1 MRVAELFRKA
11 REAKGLKQSE
21 IADQCGISRSALA
34 RFETG
39 SLRLADENLSIIAP
53 LLDINPEFLNGNTK
67 IPFKS
72 QSGELIKFVVD
83 KYHVNT
89 DLLLK
94 AILTTC
100 DVLDVFYLCPP
111 LTIVDRLRH
120 LNIADNPTYALL
132 LRDEQGNVY
141 LFRCKSPKDFMA
153 WDNSIHSW
161 FFEQRRLT
169 GKSGYYDPRIISKD
183 LYEKIR
189 DWNDVNK
196 SDVEFLFSQMNQDLI
211 FKEFAL
217 SEDEKKLI
225 TYIRDQHLNPEDAIL
240 KLQQ

>member
-11 REAKGLKQSE
+11 REAKGLKQAE

-39 SLRLADENLSIIAP
+39 SLRLADENLLVIAP
-53 LLDINPEFLNGNTK
+53 LLDINPEFLHGNTK

-72 QSGELIKFVVD
+72 QSAELIKFTVN

-89 DLLLK
+89 DILLT

-100 DVLDVFYLCPP
+100 DVLDVFYLSPP

-132 LRDEQGNVY
+132 MGDEGGNIY
-141 LFRCKSPKDFMA
+141 LFRCKSAKDFIA
-153 WDNSIHSW
+153 WDNNLSSW
-161 FFEQRRLT
+161 YSEQRKLT
-169 GKSGYYDPRIISKD
+169 GKSGHFEMKTISKV

-196 SDVEFLFSQMNQDLI
+196 VDVEFMISQKNQDLM
-211 FKEFAL
+211 FKELVL
-217 SEDEKKLI
+217 SETEKKLV
-225 TYIRDQHLNPEDAIL
+225 TYIREQHLNPEDAIL

>member
-21 IADQCGISRSALA
+21 IADLCGISRSALA

-89 DLLLK
+89 DMLL
-94 AILTTC
+94 ATILARY
-100 DVLDVFYLCPP
+100 DVLEIYYLSPP
-111 LTIVDRLRH
+111 LTIVDRIRH
-120 LNIADNPTYALL
+120 LNVASNPTYALL
-132 LRDEQGNVY
+132 LRDEAGNVY
-141 LFRCKSPKDFMA
+141 LFRCKSPKDFLA
-153 WDNSIHSW
+153 WDDSLSSW
-161 FFEQRRLT
+161 YSEQRRLT
-169 GKSGYYDPRIISKD
+169 GKSGYFEMRVISKE
-183 LYEKIR
+183 LFEKIR
-189 DWNDVNK
+189 DWHDV
-196 SDVEFLFSQMNQDLI
+196 STADFEFLFSQKSENSID
-211 FKEFAL
+211 KGFAL
-217 SEDEKKLI
+217 SEAEKKLI
-225 TYIRDQHLNPEDAIL
+225 IFVRDQHLNPEDTIL